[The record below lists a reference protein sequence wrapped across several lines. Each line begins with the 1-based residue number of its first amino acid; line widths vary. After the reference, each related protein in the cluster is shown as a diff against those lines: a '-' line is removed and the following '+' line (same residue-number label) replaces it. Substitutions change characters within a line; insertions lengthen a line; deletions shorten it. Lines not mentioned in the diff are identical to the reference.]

1 MNNLAGAVARSANLR
16 RVKRPGIRR
25 SAKVGLGLVVAALA
39 VQFLHV
45 PDSLKFA
52 IALVALIAVVYTA
65 LDYLG
70 VQRLG
75 HLTAR
80 VAIHV
85 VSYVV
90 AVTVLWQP
98 LARATGFVADASP
111 TQPFQV
117 NIVGTNTYDPKT
129 AIILSN
135 ISGDAISNLRIWG
148 YTILA
153 ADVLNGSPI
162 IRVQERSACDAIPTL
177 PNQGDFRTSLSH
189 VLTSHLQPNR
199 ISQADPVKSLFVYAV
214 YTDPKSGRDREW
226 SQFYWRTPA
235 GWRVN
240 DFDPGYAPF
249 GDMIGYARRLCKYN
263 GR

>member
-1 MNNLAGAVARSANLR
+1 ML
-16 RVKRPGIRR
+16 
-25 SAKVGLGLVVAALA
+25 AALA
-39 VQFLHV
+39 VQLLHV
-45 PDSLKFA
+45 PDPLKFA
-52 IALVALIAVVYTA
+52 IALVAVIAVVYTA

-70 VQRLG
+70 VQRLR

-80 VAIHV
+80 VAVNV

-90 AVTVLWQP
+90 ALTVLWQP

-117 NIVGTNTYDPKT
+117 NIVGTNTYDPRT

-162 IRVQERSACDAIPTL
+162 IRVQERSACDVIPTL
-177 PNQGDFRTSLSH
+177 PNQGDFRTSVSH

-199 ISQADPVKSLFVYAV
+199 VSQADPVKSLFVYAV
-214 YTDPKSGRDREW
+214 YTDPKTGRDRNGP
-226 SQFYWRTPA
+226 SFTGARPRDGGSTILTPA
-235 GWRVN
+235 TLLS
-240 DFDPGYAPF
+240 AT
-249 GDMIGYARRLCKYN
+249 
-263 GR
+263 